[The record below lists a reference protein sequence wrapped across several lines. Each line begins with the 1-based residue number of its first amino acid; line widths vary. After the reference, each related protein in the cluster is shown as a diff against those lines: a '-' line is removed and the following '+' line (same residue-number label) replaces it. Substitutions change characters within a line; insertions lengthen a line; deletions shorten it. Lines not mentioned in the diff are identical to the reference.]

1 MLLVGLDCSLVCAAN
16 CLFAISLVLLI
27 LSPYI
32 IMTPFCPQLSLR
44 FSPLLHH
51 CLAIDQRIIQF
62 FSRRL
67 LSNTLYIVMYKTRLG
82 IRGACLQRR
91 QVLTFFNQN
100 CCARILYIICASCKA
115 FKHMRVLDFSLS
127 YACYQ
132 AAKKKALHMRD
143 PIDFVYFHNLGCGPL
158 SFYCHSIFT
167 GVKEP

>member
-62 FSRRL
+62 FIRRL

-91 QVLTFFNQN
+91 QVLTFFNRN
-100 CCARILYIICASCKA
+100 CCARILYIICTSCKA

-132 AAKKKALHMRD
+132 AAKKKLCTCEI
-143 PIDFVYFHNLGCGPL
+143 PSTLF
-158 SFYCHSIFT
+158 IFT
-167 GVKEP
+167 I